1 MTETTYN
8 GWKNW
13 ETWNLTFWILENKF
27 LYETARAC
35 VLYCGENE
43 TPWDKFVRCMMEGEI
58 GHYLG
63 KTGDGVSWNDPKV
76 STQEMNTFLYDLN
89 CV

>member
-1 MTETTYN
+1 MSDTTYN

-43 TPWDKFVRCMMEGEI
+43 TPWDKFVRCMMHGEI

-63 KTGDGVSWNDPKV
+63 ETGDGVAWNDPKV
-76 STQEMNTFLYDLN
+76 STQEMNIFLYDLN
-89 CV
+89 GV

>member
-1 MTETTYN
+1 MTDTTYN

-43 TPWDKFVRCMMEGEI
+43 TPWDKFVRCMMHGEI
-58 GHYLG
+58 GQYLG
-63 KTGDGVSWNDPKV
+63 KTGDGVSWDDPKV

>member
-1 MTETTYN
+1 MTDTTYN

-35 VLYCGENE
+35 VLYCGEHE
-43 TPWDKFVRCMMEGEI
+43 TPWDKFVRCMMDGQI
-58 GHYLG
+58 GCHLG
-63 KTGDGVSWNDPKV
+63 KTGDGVAWNDPKV

>member
-1 MTETTYN
+1 MTDTTYN

-58 GHYLG
+58 GQYLG